1 MYENYRSHFSAFTLI
16 LPIAGWNGK
25 VFGPIWL
32 ELNQFYFEF
41 WCGNWTNSL
50 DWKVN
55 VKNVPSSSMYY
66 KAFYRLLNFEWQ
78 MAFMRQSINSL
89 YRDTHGYHA
98 HMHKS
103 AFIFAGRGLLCCTF
117 LLGLLR
123 WRLKHSRWK
132 SCKISYFEKMR
143 AKWAS
148 MNNW

>member
-1 MYENYRSHFSAFTLI
+1 MYENYQSHFSALI
-16 LPIAGWNGK
+16 FILLIAGWNGK

-32 ELNQFYFEF
+32 ELNQLILNFDVDV
-41 WCGNWTNSL
+41 

-55 VKNVPSSSMYY
+55 VKNVPSGSMYY

-132 SCKISYFEKMR
+132 SCKISYFVKMT
-143 AKWAS
+143 AKRAS